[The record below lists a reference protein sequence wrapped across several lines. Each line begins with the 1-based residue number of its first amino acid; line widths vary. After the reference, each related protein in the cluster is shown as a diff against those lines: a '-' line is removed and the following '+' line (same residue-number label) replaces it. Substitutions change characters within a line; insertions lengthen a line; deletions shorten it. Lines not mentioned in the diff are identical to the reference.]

1 MRYLSEVGLLCS
13 VCLHH
18 SCLYK
23 GTCLTCVVCLT
34 VYSGVLHD
42 FTIGE
47 TWRVYYKWKELLNL
61 REPMGSPWWVL
72 RSVVLIVLYFFVLLC
87 FVCLEKKTTHSTLSE

>member
-61 REPMGSPWWVL
+61 REPIGFTLVGVGV
-72 RSVVLIVLYFFVLLC
+72 RGAHCFILLC
-87 FVCLEKKTTHSTLSE
+87 FALLCLS